1 MALFDKIGE
10 FAKSAGEKAGDK
22 IETTKLRAKIHGEQQ
37 AITGFQGELGA
48 RYWEKITSGEMEV
61 DPLVSD
67 IIDKI
72 RASYTAIEGFEADIR
87 KIEEER
93 AAAEAAAKAAAEAAA
108 AEAAAAKAAAAGAAA
123 AQPYAAQPCAA
134 QPYAA
139 QPCAAQPYAAQSCA
153 AQQDTA
159 PAESQVQE
167 APAVPAE
174 KDLGGIPV
182 QGEYTFGAP
191 AQPPVQQPPV
201 QQPPQPAQ
209 QPAGSA
215 CANCGATLNAGAK
228 FCRECGTPAPAPA
241 PAPAAPVKRFC
252 ANCGHELALG
262 TRFCAECG
270 TKA

>member
-67 IIDKI
+67 IVDKI
-72 RASYTAIEGFEADIR
+72 RASHMAIEGFEADIR

-108 AEAAAAKAAAAGAAA
+108 AEAAAAKAAAAEAAA
-123 AQPYAAQPCAA
+123 AQPYVA
-134 QPYAA
+134 QPYVA
-139 QPCAAQPYAAQSCA
+139 QQDV

-159 PAESQVQE
+159 PVESPAQE
-167 APAVPAE
+167 IPDAPAE
-174 KDLGGIPV
+174 KDLGGVPI

-191 AQPPVQQPPV
+191 AQPPVQ
-201 QQPPQPAQ
+201 
-209 QPAGSA
+209 
-215 CANCGATLNAGAK
+215 
-228 FCRECGTPAPAPA
+228 
-241 PAPAAPVKRFC
+241 
-252 ANCGHELALG
+252 
-262 TRFCAECG
+262 
-270 TKA
+270 